1 MSRPLSFYQRA
12 YDAREP
18 AEETLC
24 DGGMVT
30 CQRCG
35 RTGRDPLAYRCASQ
49 WEDDGC
55 RDCSGDGVVPCP
67 GCSECGRGES
77 PSVIGEAAE

>member
-1 MSRPLSFYQRA
+1 MRTLSYYQRQH
-12 YDAREP
+12 DAREP
-18 AEETLC
+18 ADDADMC

-67 GCSECGRGES
+67 GCSECGRGETE
-77 PSVIGEAAE
+77 VFDV